1 MKRKKHHLTAKTL
14 TLRLAAIALVMAL
27 LALLLGFYT
36 PLPSQVIDQREKEFG
51 TGPTKVLEHH
61 WFHANP
67 AYLLGSENSLSL
79 LFCRYNFFYGWG
91 SDGGTM
97 IDLSQEVG
105 PVWLST
111 TLYSGSK
118 ALTTEGEPCDLHHF
132 GRVDWEGA
140 ESVRLSYPSGA
151 PKNAQIFPL
160 FRGEDGHLYFWS
172 WQTIPWFQS
181 SPVDYFDV
189 DVDVLDAEGT
199 VLYTYETNPSYTE
212 EELEE
217 TENKGS
223 LSEGAGSAKH

>member
-1 MKRKKHHLTAKTL
+1 MKPKKRTLTSKAL
-14 TLRLAAIALVMAL
+14 TLRLVCAALVMVF
-27 LALLLGFYT
+27 LACILGFYT
-36 PLPSQVIDQREKEFG
+36 PFPTQVIDQSEKEFS
-51 TGPTKVLEHH
+51 TGPTEALEQH
-61 WFHANP
+61 WFGTTS

-79 LFCRYNFFYGWG
+79 LFCQYSPFFGWTREDYT
-91 SDGGTM
+91 S
-97 IDLSQEVG
+97 IDLSQEEG

-118 ALTTEGEPCDLHHF
+118 DLTTEGEPCDLHHF

-151 PKNAQIFPL
+151 PENAQIFPL

-189 DVDVLDAEGT
+189 NVDVLDAEGT
-199 VLYTYETNPSYTE
+199 VLYTYETTPSYTE
-212 EELEE
+212 EEL
-217 TENKGS
+217 
-223 LSEGAGSAKH
+223 AG